1 MGIIA
6 TIMGEENW
14 VAVAEQMG
22 EFQVKHRLFGGGCEA
37 SLAFGS
43 YSDVRLHIYGQGPNF
58 NEATRACVLKARTI
72 LKAMA
77 EHAPRKG

>member
-1 MGIIA
+1 MGIVA

-22 EFQVKHRLFGGGCEA
+22 EFEVKHRLFGGGCEA
-37 SLAFGS
+37 TLVFGS
-43 YSDVRLHIYGQGPNF
+43 FSDVRLYVCGRGSTF
-58 NEATRACVLKARTI
+58 NEATKACVLKARTI

>member
-1 MGIIA
+1 MGILA

-22 EFQVKHRLFGGGCEA
+22 EFKVEHRMFGLGCQA
-37 SLAFGS
+37 SLSFGS
-43 YSDVRLHIYGQGPNF
+43 YSDVRLYVCGMGPTF
-58 NEATRACVLKARTI
+58 NEATKACVLKARTI